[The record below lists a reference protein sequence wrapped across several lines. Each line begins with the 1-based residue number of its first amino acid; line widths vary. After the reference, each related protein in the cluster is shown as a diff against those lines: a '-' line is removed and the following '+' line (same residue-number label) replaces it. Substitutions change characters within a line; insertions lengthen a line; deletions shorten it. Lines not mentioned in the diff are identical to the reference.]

1 MFICYVCVDVCVDV
15 GCHSLYVTM
24 TIQRQ
29 IPWIC
34 ADTLRQTPGWVRS
47 GGRAPVELTAEV
59 HPRFSEKPTR
69 GETLKPVGSR
79 WSSAQLVS
87 TGRSLQLWIP
97 RETWSFDE
105 VPGAAPIRCWIA
117 VRNHDF
123 LKAQEFTSPGSLV
136 RLNKTAF
143 WDCSISKHSKHF
155 NAPWGLSNHFK
166 CSPVPADF
174 NVSLFHYRGHGA
186 DVARVLVGLQ
196 VLHAVTRSDTQWHA
210 VWCALFQVA
219 LITQTIVPADDTGV
233 FGHTKKTQ
241 TPMSSAKW
249 KKQKNA

>member
-1 MFICYVCVDVCVDV
+1 MGAGYHFRTGCHFRSCAKAYSGKETWSCAIIQDPPCPKGQVVVSLFLYWFIMFICYVCVDV

-29 IPWIC
+29 RYQILWIC
-34 ADTLRQTPGWVRS
+34 ADTLRQPPGWVRS

-59 HPRFSEKPTR
+59 HPRFSRKPTR
-69 GETLKPVGSR
+69 GETLKPVR
-79 WSSAQLVS
+79 SSAQLVS

-105 VPGAAPIRCWIA
+105 VPGAAPIRCSIA

-155 NAPWGLSNHFK
+155 NAPWVMAFK
-166 CSPVPADF
+166 P
-174 NVSLFHYRGHGA
+174 
-186 DVARVLVGLQ
+186 
-196 VLHAVTRSDTQWHA
+196 
-210 VWCALFQVA
+210 FQM
-219 LITQTIVPADDTGV
+219 QSRPGR
-233 FGHTKKTQ
+233 F
-241 TPMSSAKW
+241 
-249 KKQKNA
+249 